1 MKDHLVHIQKLYPI
15 SVEIEATDV
24 SAFKNGVLLKR
35 ELENEYCF
43 IEKFSD
49 VFISFFQSGWMPLN
63 KIESDYIDCS
73 TTFLVSDPEFTRV
86 LMEALV

>member
-43 IEKFSD
+43 IEKTSD
-49 VFISFFQSGWMPLN
+49 VFISFFQSGWIPLN

-73 TTFLVSDPEFTRV
+73 TTFLVSDPEVTRV

>member
-15 SVEIEATDV
+15 LVEIEATDV
-24 SAFKNGVLLKR
+24 SAFKNGILLKR

-43 IEKFSD
+43 IEKTSD

-73 TTFLVSDPEFTRV
+73 TTFLASDPEVTRV
-86 LMEALV
+86 IMEAMV

>member
-15 SVEIEATDV
+15 LVEIETTDV
-24 SAFKNGVLLKR
+24 DAFKNGVLLKR
-35 ELENEYCF
+35 ELENEYSF
-43 IEKFSD
+43 IEKTSD